1 MIRSMYVYCLYCKT
15 QRCKAIAAVL
25 EIKGVRRAFSPQV
38 MRKQRKKGKNIDT
51 LGDLLPGYIFFYS
64 DEELLD
70 FSLFAGVDG
79 IIRRVGRADERY
91 DLQGADREFA
101 LKMLE
106 KDGLLGAVRLFRM
119 GDTVQLD
126 DPLFKGCEGRVT
138 KIDYRKERARIDF
151 VFNNLPCYTWVTCEL
166 VRTDDPPRIMEE

>member
-1 MIRSMYVYCLYCKT
+1 MYVYCLYCKT

-101 LKMLE
+101 LGLLE
-106 KDGLLGAVRLFRM
+106 KDGKVGAMRM
-119 GDTVQLD
+119 VKVGEKIRME
-126 DPLFKGCEGRVT
+126 DPLFAGSEGVVT

-151 VFNNLPCYTWVTCEL
+151 KFDGNDCHAWVAVED
-166 VRTDDPPRIMEE
+166 VRKIEE